1 MLKLYYQKDPFSQI
15 AFGFMVHLLARIA
28 LEITQNQIIYAFI
41 GLIGWY
47 FIIYGFTKFKA
58 VWKVPFKR
66 KYRFI
71 FYLYILLC
79 IITIIRGYLI
89 DYPYQWISLQ
99 GLINFHLFNPIYIL
113 PYLMPLIILIPVR
126 YYNFKLL
133 VKYSVF
139 ISVITL
145 VLFFIFNKEIVA
157 SSGRQA
163 AGLSKDGDYGLGSFI
178 AQFYANIAII
188 VLLKKYTTSKIWLLN
203 SWTLLTSIVINLITA
218 RRGSVAISASLFLF
232 NIYFYILTIR
242 AKYRIISIIGV
253 LALIITCVTYFHDN
267 KALAFIKERG
277 LEDTRSGV
285 DKALLNQMTTTD
297 LIWGKG
303 LNGRYYYPLLED
315 DYLKGWRYGSETG
328 FYSIILRGG
337 YVMVILYIFLLA
349 YPAFLG
355 IFKSKN
361 LFCKAIGFYI
371 LLSLIELYPFG
382 LLSFNLKFMI
392 IWMGVL
398 FCYTNKIRR
407 MSDYQIKKYYF

>member
-1 MLKLYYQKDPFSQI
+1 MLKLYSRKDPFSQI
-15 AFGFMVHLLARIA
+15 AFGFMLHLLAKIA
-28 LEITQNQIIYAFI
+28 LETTQNQLIYAFI

-47 FIIYGFTKFKA
+47 YIIGGFTRFKT
-58 VWKVPFKR
+58 VWRVPFKK
-66 KYRFI
+66 KYRFA
-71 FYLYILLC
+71 FYVYILLC
-79 IITIIRGYLI
+79 IVTIVRGYLI

-133 VKYSVF
+133 VKYSVI

-145 VLFFIFNKEIVA
+145 ALFLILNKEIIA

-178 AQFYANIAII
+178 AQFYANIAIM
-188 VLLKKYTTSKIWLLN
+188 VLLRKYTTSKIWLLN
-203 SWTLLTSIVINLITA
+203 SLALLISITINLIAA
-218 RRGSVAISASLFLF
+218 RRGSVAILTSLFLF

-242 AKYRIISIIGV
+242 TKYRIISMIGA
-253 LALIITCVTYFHDN
+253 LTLIITCTAYFYEH

-285 DKALLNQMTTTD
+285 DKALLNQMTPTD
-297 LIWGKG
+297 YIWGKG
-303 LNGRYYYPLLED
+303 LNGRYYYPLSED
-315 DYLKGWRYGSETG
+315 DYLKGWRYSSETG
-328 FYSIILRGG
+328 FYSIVLRGG
-337 YVMVILYIFLLA
+337 YLMAILYILLLA
-349 YPAFLG
+349 YPAYLG

-392 IWMGVL
+392 IWMGVS
-398 FCYTNKIRR
+398 FCYANKIRR
-407 MSDYQIKKYYF
+407 MSDYQIIKYYF